1 MSEVEDLRSEVSF
14 GSEPLIDIS
23 DGPDDSPD
31 PVPDMPENL
40 QQQAVPYKEKHFL
53 GAISSFC

>member
-1 MSEVEDLRSEVSF
+1 MF

-23 DGPDDSPD
+23 DGPDDGSD
-31 PVPDMPENL
+31 PVPDASENL

-53 GAISSFC
+53 GAISSFTAITKYNENV